1 MTQEPTEGGAPRA
14 LVAPAT
20 PPALSGL
27 APPARL
33 APPTPPALSGLS
45 EDIDRLVA
53 GRNGDP
59 HRVLGVHGSVVRA
72 YRPGASRMRLCWQSA
87 DPVEMTL
94 VHPAGVFE
102 GLRPESAAGDPAGAY
117 ELEAFYG
124 DGPSGRTFRFHDPY
138 SAWPTV
144 GELDLH
150 LFGEGRHRRL
160 WEVLGAHRRVHNG
173 VGGTAF
179 ALWAPNATSV
189 RVVGD
194 WNFWDGRVHPMRS
207 LGSSGVW
214 ELFIPGVEAGERY
227 KYEILTSANQLRIKT
242 DPMAF
247 AMELPP
253 ATASVVTGASSYE
266 WGDSA
271 WLDRRRDADLLH
283 EPMSVYEM
291 HLGSWRWGGGDGEAS
306 RPLSYGE
313 LAEVLPGYVGD
324 LGFTHVEFMPIAE
337 HPFSGSWGYQ
347 VSGYYAP
354 TSRYGDP
361 DGLRALIDALHRAG
375 IGVIVDWVPAHFPK
389 DDFAL
394 ARFDGT
400 ALYEHA
406 DPRQGEHPDW
416 GTLIFNF
423 GRNEVRNFLVANALY
438 WVDEFHVDALRV
450 DAVAS
455 MLYLDYSRKEGEW
468 VPNRFGGREDLEA
481 VEFIKEVNVVLFGE
495 HPGATVIAEE
505 STSWPGVSRPVYL
518 GGLGFGFKWNMG
530 WMHDTLDYFHHDPIH
545 RRYHH
550 GELTFG
556 FLYAW
561 SENFVLPLSHDE
573 VVHGKGSLLAKMPGD
588 RWQQLANLRALYA
601 WMWAHPGKQ
610 LVFMGAELAPE
621 TEWDHNRPLDWWILE
636 RWAQHRG
643 VRDLLGELN
652 RVYKR
657 IPALWQADD
666 VPAGFEWVE
675 ADDSDQSVLAF
686 LRRATSG
693 GEGAG
698 ELLCVA
704 NFTPVVRY
712 GYRVGMPAGGS
723 WTEVVNTDDLRWGGS
738 GVANPGE
745 LHCEPLEWRGRRWSL
760 ELTLPP
766 LGVVWLEPLR
776 R

>member
-1 MTQEPTEGGAPRA
+1 MTQEPTTGGVARA
-14 LVAPAT
+14 AAGAVTGPGKAAEAT
-20 PPALSGL
+20 RSGL
-27 APPARL
+27 AD
-33 APPTPPALSGLS
+33 
-45 EDIDRLVA
+45 DIDRLVA
-53 GRNGDP
+53 GSHADP
-59 HRVLGVHGSVVRA
+59 HRVLGRHGSAVRA
-72 YRPGASRMRLCWQSA
+72 YRPGASRMRLLWQGA

-102 GLRPESAAGDPAGAY
+102 GTRPETVAGDPAGVY
-117 ELEAFYG
+117 ELEALYG

-144 GELDLH
+144 GELDLY

-160 WEVLGAHRRVHNG
+160 WEVLGAHRREHNG
-173 VGGTAF
+173 VAGTAF
-179 ALWAPNATSV
+179 AVWAPNATSV

-247 AMELPP
+247 EMELPP
-253 ATASVVTGASSYE
+253 ATASVVTAGSAYE
-266 WGDSA
+266 WGDGE
-271 WLDRRRDADLLH
+271 WLERRREADLLH
-283 EPMSVYEM
+283 EAMSVYEM
-291 HLGSWRWGGGDGEAS
+291 HLGSWRWTGGDGEAS
-306 RPLSYGE
+306 RPLGYAE
-313 LAEVLPGYVGD
+313 LAEVLPGYVSD

-406 DPRQGEHPDW
+406 DPRKGEHPDW

-468 VPNRFGGREDLEA
+468 VPNRFGGRENLEA

-621 TEWDHNRPLDWWILE
+621 TEWDHNRQLDWWILE
-636 RWAQHRG
+636 RWDQHRRVG
-643 VRDLLGELN
+643 DLLGELN

-657 IPALWQADD
+657 LPALWQADD
-666 VPAGFEWVE
+666 VPAGFEWIE

-686 LRRATSG
+686 LRRTARSG
-693 GEGAG
+693 EPSG
-698 ELLCVA
+698 ELLCIA

-712 GYRVGMPAGGS
+712 GYRVGIPSGGS
-723 WTEVVNTDDLRWGGS
+723 WREIVNTDDPRWGGS

-745 LHCEPLEWRGRRWSL
+745 LHCEQLDWHGRQWSL

-766 LGVVWLEPLR
+766 LGVIWLEPLR